1 MALACGKVLKVTLMS
16 VSGNLGKQM
25 DSGLIHGSME
35 TDMKA
40 SLRNVLSMVKD
51 YKSLPMETFIR
62 GLTLMENLQDTEN
75 TIG

>member
-25 DSGLIHGSME
+25 DSGLIHGSTE